1 MINLV
6 SVASEER
13 MSEPELTGKVLDAR
27 NMVDTELHIYN
38 KIVIDNLVVSL
49 TPGPHACMDLAFGQ
63 HVELLK

>member
-1 MINLV
+1 
-6 SVASEER
+6 

-49 TPGPHACMDLAFGQ
+49 TPGPHAYIDLAFGQ
-63 HVELLK
+63 HVELIR